1 MKAEKRKLLYVG
13 HPYHLKTHSVDF
25 LKESLAK
32 VYDIDY
38 LAVADNCSL
47 PEDYLLPFKGRQYAV
62 CLCFQIMPSV
72 AMLRKYVSFEHGV
85 FFPMADY
92 YYGMLAVGAPIWEEY
107 RDFRIFSF
115 SKKVHGDLVANGYDS
130 TYIQYFPVPV
140 DVEDWGDPQS
150 VFFWQR
156 LTHLNVYTVLEALK
170 GFPIKHLRLHISMDP
185 GEQRVLLPSEFQNGF
200 GVSYSTWYDTR
211 EEMLRDMDRYAVY
224 FAPRK
229 VEGIGLSYLEAMARG
244 RCVIANRETTHD
256 EYITDGETGFLYD
269 LNSPDKNINLSVEAV
284 KRVQRNAQRYIKEGY
299 AEWVKVLAALPG
311 KFELPVSADPSKA
324 KPCQNV
330 AYDDP
335 AAFLKDPTR
344 FMLGKRGASCKPPM
358 LKRVF
363 RKLAKVFRCND
374 PQWECIANHKIA
386 GIPFVQ
392 KYVRCDQRKEKT
404 CILGIP
410 VFTAEIIDA

>member
-1 MKAEKRKLLYVG
+1 MKTEKRKLLYVG

-47 PEDYLLPFKGRQYAV
+47 PEDYLQPFKGRQYAV

-72 AMLRKYVSFEHGV
+72 EMLRKYVSFEHGV

-92 YYGMLAVGAPIWEEY
+92 YYGMLAIGTPIWEEY

-115 SKKVHGDLVANGYDS
+115 SKKVHDDLVANGFDS
-130 TYIQYFPVPV
+130 TYIQYFPTPV

-156 LTHLNVYTVLEALK
+156 ITHLNVYTVLEVLK
-170 GFPIKHLRLHISMDP
+170 GFSIKHLRLHVSMDP
-185 GEQRVLLPSEFQNGF
+185 GEQRVLLPSDFQKGF
-200 GVSYSTWYDTR
+200 SVSYSTWYDTR

-269 LNSPDKNINLSVEAV
+269 LNSPDKNINLSVEDV

-299 AEWVKVLAALPG
+299 AEWIKVLTALPD

-324 KPCQNV
+324 KPCQKI
-330 AYDDP
+330 ACDEP
-335 AAFLKDPTR
+335 AVFLKDPTR
-344 FMLGKRGASCKPPM
+344 FMLHNRGTSGKPSFARRAFCK
-358 LKRVF
+358 LVNVLR
-363 RKLAKVFRCND
+363 RND
-374 PQWECIANHKIA
+374 PQWECIASHKIV

-392 KYVRCDQRKEKT
+392 KYMRCDQRKEKT

-410 VFTAEIIDA
+410 IFTAEIIDA